1 MQIYKLYIN
10 MSIGSDN
17 ISLNIEKSLSYTID
31 KQLDSEIGKDIN
43 LNLQEW
49 QSVFDIVK
57 ADTATGKKQYRGED
71 NDIKRGDHFIV
82 NAGQAYQITKNAWN
96 KILEIAK
103 SNVERLYGEG
113 NSEEEVTTTT
123 STDKNEQVK
132 QKPEEKI
139 HTILQNAGISLEQ
152 ESEELQSDVKS
163 KYNTMLAVAKA
174 NRQELTDEEIQTRLA
189 NYIKGWK
196 YNNFEKEVVKTGNS
210 TLSYDEHSKS
220 GFKSLDEMKEKEAYK
235 NFGDAFVEYY
245 DQDGAEDSASKD
257 KNINLHEM
265 FYSSLIDF
273 YTGDGMN
280 KTEAHKKAIETTEK
294 YKNFDLS
301 KIDSWKLDDSE
312 EAELLSAVAIQIA
325 TLDQDK
331 DYRISTD
338 EAAAYLMTNAK
349 AKDDR
354 NAITGEE
361 IISTAIAIEN
371 GQPELSRNL
380 KAYFDFLTK

>member
-1 MQIYKLYIN
+1 
-10 MSIGSDN
+10 MSVSNDN
-17 ISLNIEKSLSYTID
+17 INLNIERSLSYTID
-31 KQLDSEIGKDIN
+31 KQLDSEVGKNVN
-43 LNLQEW
+43 LNLREW

-57 ADTATGKKQYRGED
+57 ADTAKDEKQYRGND
-71 NDIKRGDHFIV
+71 NDIKRGDNFIV

-113 NSEEEVTTTT
+113 SSAAKEVTVTT

-139 HTILQNAGISLEQ
+139 QTILQNAGISLEQ

-196 YNNFEKEVVKTGNS
+196 YNNFEKEVVKTGDS

-220 GFKSLDEMKEKEAYK
+220 GFKSLDEMKEAYK

-273 YTGDGMN
+273 YTGNGMN
-280 KTEAHKKAIETTEK
+280 KTEARKKAIETTEK

-301 KIDSWKLDDSE
+301 KIDSWELDDSE

-325 TLDQDK
+325 TLDQDN
-331 DYRISTD
+331 DYKISTD

-361 IISTAIAIEN
+361 IISTAIAIKN

>member
-71 NDIKRGDHFIV
+71 NDIKRGDNFIV
-82 NAGQAYQITKNAWN
+82 NAGQAYQITKNAWS

-103 SNVERLYGEG
+103 SNVKRLYGEG

-152 ESEELQSDVKS
+152 ESEELQDDVIS
-163 KYNTMLAVAKA
+163 KYNVMLEVAKS
-174 NRQELTDEEIQTRLA
+174 NGQDLTAEEIQTRLS
-189 NYIKGWK
+189 NYVKGWK
-196 YNNFEKEVVKTGNS
+196 YSRFEKDVVKSGDL

-220 GFKSLDEMKEKEAYK
+220 GFKSLDEMKEAYK

-245 DQDGAEDSASKD
+245 DQDGAEDSESKD

-301 KIDSWKLDDSE
+301 NIDSWELDDSE
-312 EAELLSAVAIQIA
+312 EAELLSAVAVKIS
-325 TLDQDK
+325 TLDQDN
-331 DYRISTD
+331 DYRISSD
-338 EAAAYLMTNAK
+338 EAAAYLMTNAQ
-349 AKDDR
+349 AKDDK

-361 IISTAIAIEN
+361 IISTAIAIKN

-380 KAYFDFLTK
+380 KTYFDFLTK